1 MRSSKKALTL
11 TYDVHNDGVVMVMVM
26 KIQLD
31 TNMVTVMVRDVH
43 DDGDK
48 NGDGDCRDSGL
59 TVSPTST
66 TMSALEKPV
75 S

>member
-1 MRSSKKALTL
+1 MVT
-11 TYDVHNDGVVMVMVM
+11 VMVMVMVMVM

-48 NGDGDCRDSGL
+48 NGDGDCRDSSFHLTNIHSGL
-59 TVSPTST
+59 TVSPTSK
-66 TMSALEKPV
+66 TMSALEKQV